1 MLLIALII
9 TISCIDII
17 ITTGYNTDSDN
28 NIFEVIILLGDKI
41 KKLRKSKNITQ
52 EELGKNIGVTTSMVG
67 MYETNARKPSYEVLI
82 KIADFFCVS
91 TDFLLNTEEKL
102 DMALDSAKKI
112 HDMVKKGLQESDC
125 NYRFNNAEEAMKFIL
140 KQPSIMGYGGFDAS
154 KMSDDEIVEFANE
167 LLNLLKMLGPK
178 YNK

>member
-1 MLLIALII
+1 MIWL
-9 TISCIDII
+9 
-17 ITTGYNTDSDN
+17 
-28 NIFEVIILLGDKI
+28 
-41 KKLRKSKNITQ
+41 
-52 EELGKNIGVTTSMVG
+52 
-67 MYETNARKPSYEVLI
+67 
-82 KIADFFCVS
+82 
-91 TDFLLNTEEKL
+91 
-102 DMALDSAKKI
+102 
-112 HDMVKKGLQESDC
+112 KKGLQESDC